1 MHMEW
6 TGLSRPVQTFSKK
19 KRRFSTV
26 KRVVFREF
34 KKEDAGK
41 GAAKPPPPV
50 RVVLD
55 SKKRRGKTV
64 TLVENIP
71 HNPQV
76 IEELC
81 RTLKTLCGA
90 GGTVEGKTILVQG
103 DHRERVVAKL
113 NELGYKVK

>member
-1 MHMEW
+1 M
-6 TGLSRPVQTFSKK
+6 
-19 KRRFSTV
+19 

-34 KKEDAGK
+34 KKEVPK
-41 GAAKPPPPV
+41 KQGAQGPPPV

-103 DHRERVVAKL
+103 DHRERVMAKL